1 MKNRI
6 LFISFLL
13 VLFSVNVFAGGGWPQ
28 PKGWGYFKLSQ
39 WWVISDQHYTDK
51 GRIDPNT
58 TNGLF
63 NASLYAEYG
72 FTDRLTGVAYI
83 PFFSRAYFNN
93 TVSGT
98 TGEIKI
104 PGEAIN
110 SFGDSDLS
118 LKYALTLNKPIALS
132 ATLTFG
138 IPLGKDRGGSAGNLQ
153 TGDGEF
159 NQMIQ
164 LDAGS
169 GFQLGKL
176 AAYANVYAGFNNRTK
191 DFSDSSSGKFSDE
204 FRYGIEAGATFA
216 NERLTAIGRLYGI
229 KSFKNGD
236 LPADRSNSTSVFA
249 NNSEHLTFAPE
260 LAYNINDK
268 WGISV
273 STGIALSGR
282 LIFASPSYSFG
293 VFYKLKK

>member
-6 LFISFLL
+6 SIISFLIIS
-13 VLFSVNVFAGGGWPQ
+13 FSINVFAGGGWPQ

-39 WWVISDQHYTDK
+39 WWVISDQHFTDA
-51 GRIDPNT
+51 GVIDPNT

-63 NASLYAEYG
+63 NTSLYAEYG
-72 FTDRLTGVAYI
+72 FTNRLTGIAYV

-98 TGEIKI
+98 TGEIEI

-110 SFGDSDLS
+110 SFGDTDLG
-118 LKYALTLNKPIALS
+118 LKYGLTLNKPVALS

-138 IPLGKDRGGSAGNLQ
+138 LPLGNSSGGTAGNLQ

-159 NQMIQ
+159 NQLLQI
-164 LDAGS
+164 DAGS
-169 GFQLGKL
+169 GFQVGKI
-176 AAYANVYAGFNNRTK
+176 AAYGNVYAGFNNRSK
-191 DFSDSSSGKFSDE
+191 GFSDE
-204 FRYGIEAGATFA
+204 FRYGIEGGVTLA
-216 NERLTAIGRLYGI
+216 NNKLTLIGRLYGV

-236 LPADRSNSTSVFA
+236 LPADRSNATSVFS
-249 NNSEHLTFAPE
+249 NNTEHLSISPE
-260 LAYNINDK
+260 IAYSINDK
-268 WGISV
+268 WGV
-273 STGIALSGR
+273 SATVGGAISGR